1 MGLRTSLWGSF
12 FLCTRIM
19 QFKHFFLGQSIRNFF
34 IILGQKIRLF
44 LLDQLRSLENSEGWN
59 STAMAVVV
67 T

>member
-1 MGLRTSLWGSF
+1 MGLRTSIWGSSF
-12 FLCTRIM
+12 QCARIM
-19 QFKHFFLGQSIRNFF
+19 KKNHFFGPKHPYIF
-34 IILGQKIRLF
+34 INLGQKFRLF